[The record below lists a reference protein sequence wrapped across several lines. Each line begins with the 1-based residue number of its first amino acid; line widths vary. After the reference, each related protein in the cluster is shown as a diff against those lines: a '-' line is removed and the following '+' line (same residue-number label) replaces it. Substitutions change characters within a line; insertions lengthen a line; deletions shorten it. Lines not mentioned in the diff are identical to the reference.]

1 MNNIPQ
7 EDKQELQL
15 ATMELVKE
23 LFDIPGIEEE
33 FQTWLNGKHSRNAVP
48 KLPPGENTHES
59 LSCL

>member
-7 EDKQELQL
+7 QDKQELQL

-23 LFDIPGIEEE
+23 LFSIPGMQEE

-48 KLPPGENTHES
+48 KKRP
-59 LSCL
+59 

>member
-1 MNNIPQ
+1 MSNIPQ

-23 LFDIPGIEEE
+23 LRYIPGIEEE

-48 KLPPGENTHES
+48 KLP
-59 LSCL
+59 L

>member
-23 LFDIPGIEEE
+23 LLYIPGIEKE
-33 FQTWLNGKHSRNAVP
+33 FQIWLNGKHSRNAVP
-48 KLPPGENTHES
+48 N
-59 LSCL
+59 